1 VPACSAYAA
10 AKAGVRMFGKTIAIE
25 CARDNIRVNSIHP
38 GMIDTNMQNVARS
51 DNAEF
56 FDQVVDSIPMGR
68 MGDPVDIA
76 NAVLFL
82 SCDEGRYVTGTELVV
97 DGGMTAQ

>member
-1 VPACSAYAA
+1 
-10 AKAGVRMFGKTIAIE
+10 
-25 CARDNIRVNSIHP
+25 
-38 GMIDTNMQNVARS
+38 
-51 DNAEF
+51 
-56 FDQVVDSIPMGR
+56 MGR